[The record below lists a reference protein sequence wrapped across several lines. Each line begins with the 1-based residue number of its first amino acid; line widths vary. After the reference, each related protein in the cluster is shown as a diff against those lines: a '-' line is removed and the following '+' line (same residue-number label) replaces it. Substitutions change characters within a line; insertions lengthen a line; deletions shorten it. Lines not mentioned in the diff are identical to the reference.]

1 MRRKY
6 SETGVFIAMLHN
18 PKPERLFDNLGM
30 TMLIVTPD
38 SQSEFK
44 AIIQP
49 LRYKNKIYLN
59 GVPTELGYDSMK
71 KYMLLCSS
79 RVELEKV
86 NSVDTYLVYDTKRF
100 RLDHCEKVYFKG
112 KPFYYWAIVHREG

>member
-18 PKPERLFDNLGM
+18 PMPERLFDNLGM

-71 KYMLLCSS
+71 KYLLLCSS

-86 NSVDTYLVYDTKRF
+86 NSVDTYLVYDTKSF